1 MERKTYKEDN
11 KMKARKWPSLLIC
24 LVLVLGLLSGCGSK
38 SMLSE
43 GSYDMANQE
52 TWAADEA
59 PMAANGSPSLMDSGA
74 STASVPQNRKWIVT
88 VSMTAETEDLDSLLE
103 SIGAQIEALG
113 GYVEDQRITNGSRY
127 STSRYRSASL
137 TVRIPAADVDSFTQ
151 EVAGVC
157 NVVRS
162 SKNLEDIT
170 LTYVATESRMKA
182 LQTEEARLLEL
193 MEQAE
198 TMSDLLE
205 IEARLTD
212 VRYELESVTSQLRTF
227 DNLVDYATIDL
238 SIDEVKEY
246 TPVEEETLWQRIS
259 GGFVRSLKGLGETL
273 LDVAV
278 WLIVNLPYLVVLA
291 AIAWAII
298 AMIRRLR
305 RKKAVKKAPRKDP
318 KPADQ
323 PKNEE

>member
-1 MERKTYKEDN
+1 
-11 KMKARKWPSLLIC
+11 MKARKWISLLIC
-24 LVLVLGLLSGCGSK
+24 LVLVLGLLSGCGAK
-38 SMLSE
+38 SSRTEMA
-43 GSYDMANQE
+43 YDMAAAE
-52 TWAADEA
+52 TWAAQED

-212 VRYELESVTSQLRTF
+212 VRYELESVTSQL
-227 DNLVDYATIDL
+227 
-238 SIDEVKEY
+238 
-246 TPVEEETLWQRIS
+246 
-259 GGFVRSLKGLGETL
+259 
-273 LDVAV
+273 
-278 WLIVNLPYLVVLA
+278 
-291 AIAWAII
+291 
-298 AMIRRLR
+298 
-305 RKKAVKKAPRKDP
+305 
-318 KPADQ
+318 
-323 PKNEE
+323 